1 VRDDSQVMAATVAGA
16 VLGAIAGYMFF
27 TPEGRALRRRLE
39 PAIADLVRELDSFRG
54 TFAKASSAA
63 NEGWRLL
70 QETLAETGQPGSGAP
85 GRYASPH
92 QTSPF

>member
-1 VRDDSQVMAATVAGA
+1 MAATVAGA

-27 TPEGRALRRRLE
+27 TPEGTALRRRLE

-63 NEGWRLL
+63 SEGWRLL
-70 QETLAETGQPGSGAP
+70 QETLAETGGKPGSGAP
-85 GRYASPH
+85 SRYASPH